1 MKASA
6 ALKALES
13 IRISCISSPYW
24 ETSVGHTIPEKQH
37 IARVL
42 LRHHKIATE
51 GIKEILRI
59 DQSANQE
66 IVKCVNMWE
75 EGITVMEAALKALT
89 AASETNIGKWHYE
102 AERLVRD
109 FLTKA
114 GE

>member
-1 MKASA
+1 MSESKHTFKQLEVAHYENGM
-6 ALKALES
+6 LEGTHFLRDTENQES
-13 IRISCISSPYW
+13 ICSMSFMDK
-24 ETSVGHTIPEKQH
+24 PEQV
-37 IARVL
+37 IANAA
-42 LRHHKIATE
+42 H
-51 GIKEILRI
+51 
-59 DQSANQE
+59 

-109 FLTKA
+109 FLAKAKA

>member
-1 MKASA
+1 MSERKHTETPWKANHNEIYRNGNIVAMCPKYGCSMITGGEMAPWHNAEQNA
-6 ALKALES
+6 A
-13 IRISCISSPYW
+13 
-24 ETSVGHTIPEKQH
+24 H
-37 IARVL
+37 
-42 LRHHKIATE
+42 
-51 GIKEILRI
+51 
-59 DQSANQE
+59 